1 MKLITIDF
9 ETYYSQDFGFSCLT
23 TEEYVRGPQW
33 ETIGFSYKIDNGET
47 RWVPKPYVTSVLA
60 SIDWSDAMVVCQNTA
75 FDGAVMAWHYGINP
89 LVWVDIMGMSRA
101 MYPHEKSHSLKSQAE
116 RAGIG
121 VKGDEVNAA
130 KGKRYADFTAYE
142 LARYGE
148 YCNNDVD
155 LTYTLFMLYMS
166 RGFPKQELKLLD
178 LTLRMFIQPVLEL
191 DVKRLTEH
199 LMAVQESKAALL
211 ATVRDYMLAD
221 ANPEYV
227 HAVYSEGTAGIKKLL
242 MSNDKFAAALTSLGV
257 DPPTKVSDK
266 TKRIAWAFAKTDE
279 AFKALEEHED
289 ERVQALV
296 AARLG
301 NKTTLEETRT
311 ERFIGMAGR
320 GKFPVPLRYYGAHSG
335 RWSGQDSV
343 NLQNLPARGVNAG
356 KIKKA
361 IMAPA
366 GYVVI
371 DCDSAQ
377 IEARVLAW
385 LAGQTDM
392 VQAFLNREDVYSIM
406 ATKLYGRLVDRKRV
420 EIGADGVEF
429 NPDKTE
435 GQVGKTVVLGAGY
448 GVGHVKLQGF
458 LKTQAGVVVS
468 LEESKRIIDTYRNAS
483 HAIVAFWKRA
493 GDALLA
499 LLAGQSMTVDAV
511 GLIRAVP
518 GVGLTLPNGL
528 HIQYPQLR
536 VRTDPET
543 GKSEMVYTSK
553 GLPVRIYGGKVVE
566 NICQAVARQV
576 VAEQM
581 LRVSKR
587 YKVVLTVHDAV
598 AIIAK
603 EDEAREARLHLEECM
618 SWVPK
623 WATGLPLACESGVG
637 ASYGDC

>member
-60 SIDWSDAMVVCQNTA
+60 SIDWSDAMVVAQNTA
-75 FDGAVMAWHYGINP
+75 FDGSIMAWRYGIKP

-178 LTLRMFIQPVLEL
+178 LTLRMFIEPVLEL
-191 DVKRLTEH
+191 DVTRLTEH
-199 LMAVQESKAALL
+199 LTAVRESKTALL
-211 ATVRDYMLAD
+211 ETVRDHMLAD

-227 HAVYSEGTAGIKKLL
+227 HAVYSEGMAGIKKLL
-242 MSNDKFAAALTSLGV
+242 MSNDKFAAALTALGV

-361 IMAPA
+361 IRAPA

-392 VQAFLNREDVYSIM
+392 VQAFLNRDDVYSIM
-406 ATKLYGRLVDRKRV
+406 ATKLYGRPVDRKRV

-499 LLAGQSMTVDAV
+499 LLAGQSMPVDAV
-511 GLIRAVP
+511 GLIRALP

>member
-1 MKLITIDF
+1 MKLIVIDF
-9 ETYYSQDFGFSCLT
+9 ETFYSQEFGFSCLT
-23 TEEYVRGPQW
+23 TEAYVRGPQW

-60 SIDWSDAMVVCQNTA
+60 SIDWSDAMVVAQNTA
-75 FDGAVMAWHYGINP
+75 FDGAIMAWRYGIKP
-89 LVWVDIMGMSRA
+89 LLWVDIMGMSRGLF
-101 MYPHEKSHSLKSQAE
+101 PHEMSHSLKSQAE

-121 VKGDEVNAA
+121 VKGDEVHAA
-130 KGKRYADFTAYE
+130 KGKRYADFTAHE

-148 YCNNDVD
+148 YCNNDVE
-155 LTYTLFMLYMS
+155 LTYTLFMRYMNM
-166 RGFPKQELKLLD
+166 GFPKQELKLLD
-178 LTLRMFIQPVLEL
+178 LTLRMFIEPVLVL
-191 DVKRLTEH
+191 DAPQLVNHLEAVK
-199 LMAVQESKAALL
+199 ESKLTLL
-211 ATVRDYMLAD
+211 EAVRDTMLAD

-227 HAVYSEGTAGIKKLL
+227 HAVYTEGMDGIKRLL

-257 DPPTKVSDK
+257 EPPTKVSEK
-266 TKRIAWAFAKTDE
+266 TKKIAWAFAKTDE
-279 AFKALEEHED
+279 AFKALGEHED
-289 ERVQALV
+289 VRVQALV

-320 GKFPVPLRYYGAHSG
+320 GAFPVPLRYYGAHSG

-343 NLQNLPARGVNAG
+343 NLQNLPARGSNAN

-361 IMAPA
+361 IRAPD

-385 LAGQTDM
+385 MAGQEDL
-392 VQAFLNREDVYSIM
+392 VQAFRDKQDVYSIM
-406 ATKLYGRLVDRKRV
+406 ASKIYGRPVDRKRV
-420 EIGADGVEF
+420 EVGDDGVEF
-429 NPDKTE
+429 NPDKVE

-448 GVGHVKLQGF
+448 GVGHAKLQMF
-458 LKTQAGVVVS
+458 LKTQAGVEVS
-468 LEESKRIIDTYRNAS
+468 LTESKRIIDTYRTA
-483 HAIVAFWKRA
+483 AYYIVDFWKRA
-493 GDALLA
+493 GDALVAMLS
-499 LLAGQSMTVDAV
+499 GQSMVVDAT

-518 GVGLTLPNGL
+518 GKGLTLPSGL
-528 HIQYPQLR
+528 FIQYPELR

-553 GLPVRIYGGKVVE
+553 GQPVRIYGGKVVE

-587 YKVVLTVHDAV
+587 YKVVLTVHDSVGIV
-598 AIIAK
+598 AKK
-603 EDEAREARLHLEECM
+603 EEAREARLYLEECM

>member
-60 SIDWSDAMVVCQNTA
+60 SIDWSDAMVVAQNTA
-75 FDGAVMAWHYGINP
+75 FDGSIMAWRYGIKP

-178 LTLRMFIQPVLEL
+178 LTLRMFIEPVLEL
-191 DVKRLTEH
+191 DVTRLTEH
-199 LMAVQESKAALL
+199 LTAVRESKTALL
-211 ATVRDYMLAD
+211 ETVRDHMLAD

-227 HAVYSEGTAGIKKLL
+227 HAVYSEGMAGIKKLL
-242 MSNDKFAAALTSLGV
+242 MSNDKFAAALTALGV

-343 NLQNLPARGVNAG
+343 NLQNLPARGANAG

-420 EIGADGVEF
+420 EVGADGVEF

-511 GLIRAVP
+511 GLIRALP

-528 HIQYPQLR
+528 HIQ
-536 VRTDPET
+536 
-543 GKSEMVYTSK
+543 
-553 GLPVRIYGGKVVE
+553 
-566 NICQAVARQV
+566 
-576 VAEQM
+576 
-581 LRVSKR
+581 
-587 YKVVLTVHDAV
+587 
-598 AIIAK
+598 
-603 EDEAREARLHLEECM
+603 
-618 SWVPK
+618 
-623 WATGLPLACESGVG
+623 
-637 ASYGDC
+637 